1 MLFGQNPSESGVDRE
16 EILKVVGASAQ
27 LDQIGEPLALE
38 GGDSTPEVL
47 LFTDGGSSPNPGPGG
62 WAFIL
67 RTTTGGA
74 EQEVEGAGAV
84 RATTNNRMELTAVIR
99 GLLHL
104 DRPCHVHLIAD
115 SEYVVKGLTE
125 WLAGWKR
132 RGWRNAKKKPV
143 LNDDLWRILDQMAGY
158 HQIRAEWTKGHAG
171 HPENERCDELV
182 GRAREELANWPG

>member
-1 MLFGQNPSESGVDRE
+1 MLFDQEPSESGFDRE
-16 EILKVVGASAQ
+16 EILAAVGAAAQ
-27 LDQIGEPLALE
+27 FELAAEALSLDGQGELPA
-38 GGDSTPEVL
+38 VA

-67 RTTTGGA
+67 RLGVGTD

-84 RATTNNRMELTAVIR
+84 PATTNNRMELTAVIR

-104 DRPCHVHLIAD
+104 DRPCAVQLIAD

-125 WLAGWKR
+125 WLAGWKK
-132 RGWRNAKKKPV
+132 RGWKNAKKKPV
-143 LNDDLWRILDQMAGY
+143 LNDDLWRILDRLAAY

-182 GRAREELANWPG
+182 GRVRAELKDWPG